1 MKNKSIR
8 EMNTV
13 EIKNHILEL
22 QKIVVSNINSGIS
35 VDSFLDNTKIFDEI
49 EELIPDE
56 EFAIF
61 ILTVINNFDS
71 NILLDNIINTIKAS
85 ILSEGEK

>member
-35 VDSFLDNTKIFDEI
+35 IDSFLDNTKIFDEI

-61 ILTVINNFDS
+61 ILTIINNFDS
-71 NILLDNIINTIKAS
+71 NILLDNIINTIEAS

>member
-22 QKIVVSNINSGIS
+22 QKIVVSNINSGTS

-71 NILLDNIINTIKAS
+71 NILLDNIINTIEAS

>member
-8 EMNTV
+8 EMNTD

-35 VDSFLDNTKIFDEI
+35 IDSFLDNTKIFDEI

-61 ILTVINNFDS
+61 ILTIINNFDS
-71 NILLDNIINTIKAS
+71 NILLDNIINTIEAS

>member
-35 VDSFLDNTKIFDEI
+35 IDSFLDNTKIFDEI

-71 NILLDNIINTIKAS
+71 NILLDNIINTIEAS